1 MQQVTGQVVQN
12 RDLGH
17 GLWHLIV
24 EAPEIAAA
32 ARPGQFAMLRVGP
45 RLEPLLRRPISF
57 YRIVKYN
64 GWVEFIYKLV
74 GKGTEILTGK
84 VPGDSIDL
92 VGPLGQGWTLLPE
105 TKRIGV
111 LGRGIGIAPQISL
124 AEAARK
130 RGIEVHAF
138 FSAREP
144 ELIVGLELLEELGCK
159 MYLHSDR
166 GAYSG
171 KVQVVTEYL
180 EELLAREKL
189 DQLYTCGSRRLGRFL
204 LDCWL
209 ERGIKGQI
217 SLEERMACGLGACV
231 GCVTEI
237 VTDQATG
244 KREYQRVCKEGPV
257 FWVEEVG
264 MLYDY
269 C

>member
-1 MQQVTGQVVQN
+1 MVSV
-12 RDLGH
+12 
-17 GLWHLIV
+17 
-24 EAPEIAAA
+24 
-32 ARPGQFAMLRVGP
+32 
-45 RLEPLLRRPISF
+45 
-57 YRIVKYN
+57 
-64 GWVEFIYKLV
+64 
-74 GKGTEILTGK
+74 
-84 VPGDSIDL
+84 
-92 VGPLGQGWTLLPE
+92 LLPRFPGGGSQE
-105 TKRIGV
+105 K
-111 LGRGIGIAPQISL
+111 
-124 AEAARK
+124 
-130 RGIEVHAF
+130 GIEVHAF
-138 FSAREP
+138 FSARNP
-144 ELIVGLELLEELGCK
+144 SSLSGWNWWKNWAARCTCTVI
-159 MYLHSDR
+159 R

-189 DQLYTCGSRRLGRFL
+189 DQLLYLRLPPPGTVSFGL
-204 LDCWL
+204 LAG
-209 ERGIKGQI
+209 EGMGQI